1 MILGVSFD
9 TVDANRAFAAKF
21 SFPFHLL
28 SDTDR
33 IVGLAYGACD
43 KPTDAHA
50 RRISYLINTSGRIAR
65 AYSEVKPAEH
75 PAEVLRDL
83 KAGAGA

>member
-9 TVDANRAFAAKF
+9 TVAENRAFAAKF

-33 IVGLAYGACD
+33 AVGLAYGACD
-43 KPTDAHA
+43 QPTDKYA
-50 RRISYLINTSGRIAR
+50 RRISYLINSSGRIAR

-83 KAGAGA
+83 QAGAGA